1 MWLVIG
7 VGGALGATARHAL
20 NHVVHVRYSAVFP
33 WGTFAVNAL
42 GCLVIGFLAGVI
54 AGSRLHLG
62 ELGRAF
68 LFVGV
73 LGGFTTF
80 SSFGLDTMTLAKSGA
95 VGPAVANVVGQLV
108 VGLGAVWLG
117 YGVGSWRG

>member
-1 MWLVIG
+1 MLWLVIG
-7 VGGALGATARHAL
+7 VGGALGAMARHAL
-20 NHVVHVRYSAVFP
+20 NHAVHVRYSAVFP

-73 LGGFTTF
+73 LGGFPTF
-80 SSFGLDTMTLAKSGA
+80 S
-95 VGPAVANVVGQLV
+95 
-108 VGLGAVWLG
+108 
-117 YGVGSWRG
+117 